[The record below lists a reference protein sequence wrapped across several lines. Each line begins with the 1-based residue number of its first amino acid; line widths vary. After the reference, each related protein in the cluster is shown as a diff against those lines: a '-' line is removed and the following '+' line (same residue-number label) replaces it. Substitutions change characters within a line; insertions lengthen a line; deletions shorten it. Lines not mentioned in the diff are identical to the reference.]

1 MRATSS
7 AFLVLPLLTAG
18 ACMDSSAPSTGDATT
33 AITCGDP
40 TYFRIDRVTLPEAP
54 GGAEAVGL
62 DLNGDGVVDNA
73 IGNVLGAIVS
83 TNPDIGSISAKASA
97 RVAGDVTWELA
108 LSQCDD
114 GTQHVE
120 LGNSGGL
127 DTVPLTIVSDP
138 SGTFGPVAWVRAD
151 HLVAHVAMAD
161 QTVDGVVGFT
171 LPMPEAGPALVAP
184 FAAYLSRELA
194 AGTSPIAAELDK
206 DHDGTVTPA
215 ELLASDL
222 GTTLLMP
229 DMTLDGTPSLSVGL
243 RVHGTRVP

>member
-1 MRATSS
+1 MRAISS
-7 AFLVLPLLTAG
+7 SFLVLPLLAAG
-18 ACMDSSAPSTGDATT
+18 ACMDSPPTPGGTSE

-40 TYFRIDRVTLPEAP
+40 TYFRIDRVTLPERA
-54 GGAEAVGL
+54 GDGAADGVDL
-62 DLNGDGVVDNA
+62 DGDGVVDNA

-83 TNPDIGSISAKASA
+83 ANPDIGSISAKATA
-97 RVAGDVTWELA
+97 RVAADVTWELA

-127 DTVPLTIVSDP
+127 DTVPLTIVGDP
-138 SGTFGPVAWVRAD
+138 SGAFGPVAWGRAE
-151 HLVAHVAMAD
+151 HLVAHVGMAD
-161 QTVDGVVGFT
+161 ATVDGVIGFA

-184 FAAYLSRELA
+184 FAAYLTRELA
-194 AGTSPIAAELDK
+194 AGTSPIAAELDTN
-206 DHDGTVTPA
+206 HDGVVTPD
-215 ELLASDL
+215 ELIASDL

-229 DMTLDGTPSLSVGL
+229 DLTIDGAKYLSVGL